1 MEFMK
6 KRRFVR
12 VVVAALLLT
21 MTSWLLPAE
30 LMTVKA
36 EAATQL
42 KDPRRVVDPS
52 LDAGQ
57 KVTWDC
63 IWFGSYP
70 QREVIADESSYD
82 AIFRGDG
89 SYTGYYNKDTDVI
102 EDAAL
107 FSKLEKATGW
117 DSNGD
122 ITISGSKYRRMKK
135 SDGTYGTSR
144 NNERYNWKDDT
155 SYHYFKYEPIKWR
168 VLDVNGSDAFLL
180 ADRALDAQPYNKEM
194 ESITWEKSTI
204 RSWLNGYGSSENTR
218 AIDYTG
224 SNFIN
229 SAFTSSQRN
238 AVKTT
243 DVVNN
248 DNTLYDTDVGND
260 TKDKVFLLAESEVY
274 GTVESELY
282 GLHFNGEGLYLGG
295 RVSKSS
301 TYAKAMGVRNHYYF
315 QWRSGNCYWW
325 LRTPGSDTIY
335 AVAMGSDGDIYPE
348 GACVNDSSYAVRPA
362 LHLDISTSDLWSYAG
377 TVCSDGTD
385 SEVGGGTT
393 PSPDPSPSKPAV
405 TEEQLFGEYASYL
418 NNDAY
423 KNMCGDISMQA
434 YDIIWSRSKLQ
445 NTLSALKTCLKS
457 GAAGNIKNII
467 SGYSGLFK
475 DERELEEAIALEC
488 AVALSGNK
496 DVFKDASSIINTDY
510 SYTSLAYD
518 LPKNWYQDQELVKK
532 FAQKSSK
539 KSRFTESQV
548 RKAVNDTKKS
558 WSKTDK
564 MFKAAGVSIDLAE
577 AVMLEL
583 GTIQAQEEVVD
594 ALLANVPEGNAL
606 CNGLKRID
614 KKQQKTWS
622 QNVAEQFL
630 TKRMA
635 DGLASMGADSL
646 VDFLAGSGTS
656 GTPVVFFA
664 ELGFKVA
671 GYAMWGVPD
680 MSEVNRA
687 VILESNTTNI
697 ERARSEKHTEIL
709 LNYKNK
715 EGKDVKKLKEEYEL
729 IYNAKLQLLKMSK
742 DASSAIASDK
752 DKNKLQKAYKK
763 YEKHL
768 TYDKY
773 IKACLA
779 DANANYKY
787 TVKNGKAMITGVN
800 KNSASAKSLSAKSL
814 SQAKADGSSGTVMNI
829 PAKIDGYDV
838 SGIAESA
845 FKDDDSLACVSMPE
859 SLGEISTSA
868 FSGCVN
874 LNTVFLG
881 DSLKDI
887 GGEAFSGCSSLTDIK
902 LPDKIENIDS
912 TAFSGIDNITVTAA
926 DKTAGKTF
934 AEESSNAVADVCEPA
949 VTGIEL
955 KKAPDA
961 KECRMSED
969 PDLTGLSVEATFE
982 NGTSKDVSDEVY
994 CYIQDKKIG
1003 TNTVKVVYDDKETGF
1018 DIDVVAD
1025 KCSYKVSYEDEYGDK
1040 IADQTTGKAEAGT
1053 KVIIVSPEI
1062 KGYMPV
1068 NEKNEFTVGMDSE
1081 FTVSYKTIPKKDIE
1095 AAKVSIGTVEP
1106 YDGAQ
1111 KKPSVTV
1118 EYEGK
1123 RLTEGTD
1130 YTVEYG
1136 SNTDAG
1142 KGLITIYGAGD
1153 YTGLKDVEFDIAPAD
1168 IGSCNVKL
1176 SASSYTYSGKA
1187 RKPAVT
1193 ATMGETRLTGDDY
1206 TVTYAS
1212 GRKNVGRYKVTVKGK
1227 GNYTRTKTLYY
1238 TINPKSTSISKL
1250 TKGKKSFKVSWKK
1263 VPSQATGYQIQYATN
1278 SRFTK
1283 GQKSVTVKSY
1293 RTTSKNITKL
1303 KAKKKY
1309 YIRVRSYKK
1318 VGKTTYYSGWSK
1330 AKTVKTK

>member
-1 MEFMK
+1 MH
-6 KRRFVR
+6 
-12 VVVAALLLT
+12 LN
-21 MTSWLLPAE
+21 
-30 LMTVKA
+30 
-36 EAATQL
+36 
-42 KDPRRVVDPS
+42 
-52 LDAGQ
+52 
-57 KVTWDC
+57 
-63 IWFGSYP
+63 I
-70 QREVIADESSYD
+70 SS
-82 AIFRGDG
+82 
-89 SYTGYYNKDTDVI
+89 
-102 EDAAL
+102 
-107 FSKLEKATGW
+107 
-117 DSNGD
+117 
-122 ITISGSKYRRMKK
+122 
-135 SDGTYGTSR
+135 
-144 NNERYNWKDDT
+144 
-155 SYHYFKYEPIKWR
+155 
-168 VLDVNGSDAFLL
+168 
-180 ADRALDAQPYNKEM
+180 
-194 ESITWEKSTI
+194 
-204 RSWLNGYGSSENTR
+204 
-218 AIDYTG
+218 
-224 SNFIN
+224 
-229 SAFTSSQRN
+229 
-238 AVKTT
+238 
-243 DVVNN
+243 
-248 DNTLYDTDVGND
+248 
-260 TKDKVFLLAESEVY
+260 
-274 GTVESELY
+274 
-282 GLHFNGEGLYLGG
+282 
-295 RVSKSS
+295 
-301 TYAKAMGVRNHYYF
+301 
-315 QWRSGNCYWW
+315 
-325 LRTPGSDTIY
+325 
-335 AVAMGSDGDIYPE
+335 
-348 GACVNDSSYAVRPA
+348 
-362 LHLDISTSDLWSYAG
+362 SDLWSYAG
-377 TVCSDGTD
+377 TVRSDGTVN
-385 SEVGGGTT
+385 EVGGGTA

-405 TEEQLFGEYASYL
+405 TEYQLVGEYASYL

-496 DVFKDASSIINTDY
+496 DVFKDASSIIDTDY

-518 LPKNWYQDQELVKK
+518 LPKNWYQDQELVRK
-532 FAQKSSK
+532 FAQKSAK

-558 WSKTDK
+558 WTQTDK

-594 ALLANVPEGNAL
+594 ALLVNVPEGNAMY
-606 CNGLKRID
+606 NGLKRID
-614 KKQQKTWS
+614 TKQQKTWS
-622 QNVAEQFL
+622 QNIAEQFL
-630 TKRMA
+630 TERMA

-646 VDFLAGSGTS
+646 IDFLAGSGTS

-697 ERARSEKHTEIL
+697 ERACSEKHTEIL

-729 IYNAKLQLLKMSK
+729 LYNAKLQLLKMSK

-779 DANANYKY
+779 DANADYKY
-787 TVKNGKAMITGVN
+787 TVKNGKATITGVN
-800 KNSASAKSLSAKSL
+800 KNSTSAKSLSAKSL
-814 SQAKADGSSGTVMNI
+814 SQTKADGVSGIAMNI
-829 PAKIDGYDV
+829 PAKIDEYAV
-838 SGIAESA
+838 SGISESA

-874 LNTVFLG
+874 LDTVFLG

-934 AEESSNAVADVCEPA
+934 AEESSNAVADICEPA

-1040 IADQTTGKAEAGT
+1040 IADQTTGEAEAGT
-1053 KVIIVSPEI
+1053 KVIIISPEI
-1062 KGYMPV
+1062 KGYTPV
-1068 NEKNEFTVGMDSE
+1068 NEKNEFTVSMDSE
-1081 FTVSYKTIPKKDIE
+1081 FTVSYKTIPKKDI
-1095 AAKVSIGTVEP
+1095 ADAKVSVGTVKP

-1111 KKPSVTV
+1111 KKPTVTV
-1118 EYEGK
+1118 ECEGK

-1136 SNTDAG
+1136 GNTDAG

-1168 IGSCNVKL
+1168 IGSCTVRL
-1176 SASSYTYSGKA
+1176 SASSYAYSGKA
-1187 RKPAVT
+1187 RTPAMT
-1193 ATMGETRLTGDDY
+1193 ATMSGTRLTGDDY

-1227 GNYTRTKTLYY
+1227 GNYTGTKTLYY

-1283 GQKSVTVKSY
+1283 NRKSVTIKSY

-1309 YIRVRSYKK
+1309 YVRVRSYKK

>member
-1 MEFMK
+1 MKIGRNEKKMEFMK
-6 KRRFVR
+6 NRRFIR
-12 VVVAALLLT
+12 VVVATLLLT

-36 EAATQL
+36 EAAVQL
-42 KDPRRVVDPS
+42 DNPVIKDTS
-52 LDAGQ
+52 QMEAGQ

-63 IWFGSYP
+63 VWFGSYP
-70 QREVIADESSYD
+70 QSEVVSENDTDRISELKNDYYENKYVTVSSAEWKKITGASYSNSGD
-82 AIFRGDG
+82 ATVDG
-89 SYTGYYNKDTDVI
+89 VKYKRLEKTDVNYATSGSDNYYN
-102 EDAAL
+102 
-107 FSKLEKATGW
+107 W
-117 DSNGD
+117 GD
-122 ITISGSKYRRMKK
+122 E
-135 SDGTYGTSR
+135 
-144 NNERYNWKDDT
+144 NV
-155 SYHYFKYEPIKWR
+155 HYFRYEPVKWR
-168 VLDVNGSDAFLL
+168 VLKVDGSDVFLL
-180 ADRALDAQPYNKEM
+180 ADKALDDQSYHREYT
-194 ESITWEKSTI
+194 SVTWEMCTV
-204 RSWLNGYGSSENTR
+204 RSWLNGYDSASNSYGR
-218 AIDYTG
+218 DYTRE
-224 SNFIN
+224 NFIN
-229 SAFTSSQRN
+229 TAFSSKERN
-238 AVKTT
+238 AIETT
-243 DVVNN
+243 DVVND
-248 DNTLYDTDVGND
+248 DNISHSTEGGND
-260 TKDKVFLLAESEVY
+260 TSDKIFLLSENEVY
-274 GTVESELY
+274 NSNAAFSYGFTKNSSKYDEGRRCQGTTY
-282 GLHFNGEGLYLGG
+282 ARAMGTW
-295 RVSKSS
+295 SS
-301 TYAKAMGVRNHYYF
+301 TDSKYA
-315 QWRSGNCYWW
+315 GNCWWW
-325 LRTPGSDTIY
+325 LRSPGDKTHNAAFVYYDGVVDTY
-335 AVAMGSDGDIYPE
+335 GDYVDNR
-348 GACVNDSSYAVRPA
+348 GDAVRPA
-362 LHLDISTSDLWSYAG
+362 LHLNISSSDLWSYAG
-377 TVCSDGTD
+377 TVKSDGTVN
-385 SEVGGGTT
+385 EVGGGTA

-405 TEEQLFGEYASYL
+405 TEDQLFGEYASYL
-418 NNDAY
+418 DNDAY

-434 YDIIWSRSKLQ
+434 YDIIWSRSKLK

-475 DERELEEAIALEC
+475 DEHELEESVALEC

-496 DVFKDASSIINTDY
+496 NVFKDASSIINTDY

-518 LPKNWYQDQELVKK
+518 MPKNWYQDQELVKK
-532 FAQKSSK
+532 FAQKSAK
-539 KSRFTESQV
+539 KSRFTESQL

-606 CNGLKRID
+606 YNGLKRID

-622 QNVAEQFL
+622 QNIAEQFL
-630 TKRMA
+630 TERMA

-656 GTPVVFFA
+656 GSPVVFFA

-680 MSEVNRA
+680 MNEVNRA

-715 EGKDVKKLKEEYEL
+715 EGKNVKKLKEEYEL

-742 DASSAIASDK
+742 DASSAIASSKDK
-752 DKNKLQKAYKK
+752 DKLQKAYKK

-773 IKACLA
+773 IQACLA
-779 DANANYKY
+779 DANADYKY

-800 KNSASAKSLSAKSL
+800 KNSTSAKSLSAKSI
-814 SQAKADGSSGTVMNI
+814 AKTKADGESGNVMNI
-829 PAKIDGYDV
+829 PDRIDGYDV
-838 SGIAESA
+838 SGISASA

-859 SLGEISTSA
+859 SLGEISASA

-961 KECRMSED
+961 KECRMSEA

-1003 TNTVKVVYDDKETGF
+1003 ANTVKVVYDDKETSF
-1018 DIDVVAD
+1018 NIDVVAD

-1062 KGYMPV
+1062 KGYTPV

-1081 FTVSYKTIPKKDIE
+1081 FTVSYGTVPKKDI
-1095 AAKVSIGTVEP
+1095 ADTNVSVGTVGP
-1106 YDGAQ
+1106 YDGSQ

-1136 SNTDAG
+1136 GNTDAG

-1206 TVTYAS
+1206 TVTYAG

-1227 GNYTRTKTLYY
+1227 GNYTGTKTLYY
-1238 TINPKSTSISKL
+1238 TINPKATSISKL
-1250 TKGKKSFKVSWKK
+1250 TKGRKSFKASWKK
-1263 VPSQATGYQIQYATN
+1263 VSSQATGYQIQYAT
-1278 SRFTK
+1278 SSKFTK
-1283 GQKSVTVKSY
+1283 GQKSVTIKSY
-1293 RTTSKNITKL
+1293 KTTSKNIIKL

-1309 YIRVRSYKK
+1309 YVRVRSYKK
-1318 VGKTTYYSGWSK
+1318 VGKKTYYSGWSK

>member
-6 KRRFVR
+6 NRRFIR

-30 LMTVKA
+30 LMAVKA

-42 KDPRRVVDPS
+42 KNPRIVTDS
-52 LDAGQ
+52 SMKSGQ

-82 AIFRGDG
+82 AVFRGND

-135 SDGTYGTSR
+135 ADATARGSNYF
-144 NNERYNWKDDT
+144 WKDET

-168 VLDVNGSDAFLL
+168 VLGVYGSDAFLL
-180 ADRALDAQPYNKEM
+180 ADRALDVQRYNIKYGE
-194 ESITWEKSTI
+194 ITWERSTI
-204 RSWLNGYGSSENTR
+204 RSWLNGYGSSENNQ

-238 AVKTT
+238 AVKSENLINDGT
-243 DVVNN
+243 D
-248 DNTLYDTDVGND
+248 TE
-260 TKDKVFLLAESEVY
+260 DKVFLLSEPAAHWTTY
-274 GTVESELY
+274 GFVKTS
-282 GLHFNGEGLYLGG
+282 NIQDEG
-295 RVSKSS
+295 RKSKSS
-301 TYAKAMGVRNHYYF
+301 TYAKAMGAHSAY
-315 QWRSGNCYWW
+315 SGNCDWW
-325 LRTPGSDTIY
+325 LRSPGSTTFEADY
-335 AVAMGSDGDIYPE
+335 VSDDGS
-348 GACVNDSSYAVRPA
+348 VSSYGSLADFNYNAVRPA
-362 LHLDISTSDLWSYAG
+362 LNLDISSSDLWSYAG

-385 SEVGGGTT
+385 SEVGG
-393 PSPDPSPSKPAV
+393 SDPSPSKPAV
-405 TEEQLFGEYASYL
+405 TEDQLFGEYASYL

-434 YDIIWSRSKLQ
+434 YDIIWSRNKLQ

-475 DERELEEAIALEC
+475 DEHELEEAIALEC

-496 DVFKDASSIINTDY
+496 NVFKDASSIINTDY

-532 FAQKSSK
+532 FAQQSAK
-539 KSRFTESQV
+539 KSRFTETQV
-548 RKAVNDTKKS
+548 RKAVNDTKNS
-558 WSKTDK
+558 WTKTDK

-606 CNGLKRID
+606 YNGLKRID

-622 QNVAEQFL
+622 KNIAEQFL

-646 VDFLAGSGTS
+646 IDFLAGSGTS
-656 GTPVVFFA
+656 GSPVVFFA

-715 EGKDVKKLKEEYEL
+715 EGKDVKKLKEEYGI

-742 DASSAIASDK
+742 DASAAIASDEAK
-752 DKNKLQKAYKK
+752 DKLKKTYDK

-773 IKACLA
+773 IQACLA

-800 KNSASAKSLSAKSL
+800 KNSASAKSLSTKSL
-814 SQAKADGSSGTVMNI
+814 SQTKADGDSGTVMNI

-838 SGIAESA
+838 SGISASA

-859 SLGEISTSA
+859 SLGEISASA

-874 LNTVFLG
+874 LDTVFLG
-881 DSLKDI
+881 DSLRDI
-887 GGEAFSGCSSLTDIK
+887 GGDAFSGCSSLTDIK

-1003 TNTVKVVYDDKETGF
+1003 ANTVKVVYDDKETGF

-1040 IADQTTGKAEAGT
+1040 IADQTTGEAEAGT
-1053 KVIIVSPEI
+1053 KVIIISPEI
-1062 KGYMPV
+1062 KGYTPV

-1081 FTVSYKTIPKKDIE
+1081 FTVSYKTIPKKDI
-1095 AAKVSIGTVEP
+1095 ADAKVSVGTVKP

-1118 EYEGK
+1118 EYEGR

-1136 SNTDAG
+1136 SNTDTG

-1168 IGSCNVKL
+1168 IGRCNVRL
-1176 SASSYTYSGKA
+1176 AASSYAYSGKA
-1187 RKPAVT
+1187 RTPAVT
-1193 ATMGETRLTGDDY
+1193 ATMGDIRLTGDDY
-1206 TVTYAS
+1206 TVKYAD
-1212 GRKNVGRYKVTVKGK
+1212 GRKNVGKYKVTVKGK
-1227 GNYTRTKTLYY
+1227 GNYTGTKTLYY

-1250 TKGKKSFKVSWKK
+1250 TKGKKSFKASWKK
-1263 VPSQATGYQIQYATN
+1263 VSSQTTGYQIQYAT
-1278 SRFTK
+1278 SSKFTK
-1283 GQKSVTVKSY
+1283 GQKSVTIKSY
-1293 RTTSKNITKL
+1293 KTTSKNITKL

-1309 YIRVRSYKK
+1309 YVRVRSYKK
-1318 VGKTTYYSGWSK
+1318 VGKTTYYSSWSK

>member
-1 MEFMK
+1 MRKERNEKKMELMK
-6 KRRFVR
+6 NSRFIR
-12 VVVAALLLT
+12 IVVAALLLT

-42 KDPRRVVDPS
+42 DNPVVKDTS
-52 LDAGQ
+52 QMEAGQ

-70 QREVIADESSYD
+70 QSEVVCETDTDRIGELKNDYYENKYVTVSSAEWKKITGASYSNSGD
-82 AIFRGDG
+82 ANVNGVKYKRLEKTDVNYATSG
-89 SYTGYYNKDTDVI
+89 SDNYYN
-102 EDAAL
+102 
-107 FSKLEKATGW
+107 W
-117 DSNGD
+117 GD
-122 ITISGSKYRRMKK
+122 E
-135 SDGTYGTSR
+135 
-144 NNERYNWKDDT
+144 NV
-155 SYHYFKYEPIKWR
+155 HYFRYEPVKWR
-168 VLDVNGSDAFLL
+168 VLKVDGSDAFLL
-180 ADRALDAQPYNKEM
+180 ADKALDDQSYHREYT
-194 ESITWEKSTI
+194 SVTWETCTV
-204 RSWLNGYGSSENTR
+204 RSWLNGYDSSSNKYGR
-218 AIDYTG
+218 DYTKE
-224 SNFIN
+224 NFIN
-229 SAFTSSQRN
+229 TAFSSKERN
-238 AVKTT
+238 AIETT
-243 DVVNN
+243 DVVND
-248 DNTLYDTDVGND
+248 DNISYGIEGGND
-260 TKDKVFLLAESEVY
+260 TSDKIFLLSENEVY
-274 GTVESELY
+274 NSNAAFSYGFTKNSSKYDEGRRCQGTTY
-282 GLHFNGEGLYLGG
+282 ARAMGTW
-295 RVSKSS
+295 SS
-301 TYAKAMGVRNHYYF
+301 TDSKYA
-315 QWRSGNCYWW
+315 GNCWWW
-325 LRTPGSDTIY
+325 LRSPGSYTSLAADVLLDGY
-335 AVAMGSDGDIYPE
+335 VSYYGSTVHGY
-348 GACVNDSSYAVRPA
+348 NAVRPA
-362 LHLDISTSDLWSYAG
+362 LHLNISSSDLWSYAG
-377 TVCSDGTD
+377 TVKSDGTVN
-385 SEVGGGTT
+385 EVGGGTA

-405 TEEQLFGEYASYL
+405 TEDQLFGEYASYL
-418 NNDAY
+418 DNDAY

-434 YDIIWSRSKLQ
+434 YDIIWSRSKLK

-475 DERELEEAIALEC
+475 DEHELEESVALEC

-496 DVFKDASSIINTDY
+496 NVFKDASSIINTDY

-518 LPKNWYQDQELVKK
+518 MPKNWYQDQELVKK
-532 FAQKSSK
+532 FAQKSAK

-606 CNGLKRID
+606 YNGLKRID

-622 QNVAEQFL
+622 QNIAEQFL
-630 TKRMA
+630 TERMA

-656 GTPVVFFA
+656 GSPVVFFA

-680 MSEVNRA
+680 MNEVNRA

-715 EGKDVKKLKEEYEL
+715 EGKNVKKLKEEYEL

-779 DANANYKY
+779 DANTDYKY

-800 KNSASAKSLSAKSL
+800 KNSSSAKSLSAKSI
-814 SQAKADGSSGTVMNI
+814 AKTKTDGESGNVMNI

-838 SGIAESA
+838 SGISASA
-845 FKDDDSLACVSMPE
+845 FKDDDSLACISMPE
-859 SLGEISTSA
+859 SLGEISASA

-955 KKAPDA
+955 RKAPDA

-1003 TNTVKVVYDDKETGF
+1003 ANTVKVVYDDKETSF
-1018 DIDVVAD
+1018 NIDVVAD

-1040 IADQTTGKAEAGT
+1040 IADQTTGEAEAGT
-1053 KVIIVSPEI
+1053 KVIIISPEI
-1062 KGYMPV
+1062 KGYTPV

-1081 FTVSYKTIPKKDIE
+1081 FTVSYRTVAKKDIKDADISTE
-1095 AAKVSIGTVEP
+1095 PAGT
-1106 YDGAQ
+1106 YDGSR
-1111 KKPSVTV
+1111 KKPAVTV
-1118 EYEGK
+1118 SYKGDK
-1123 RLTEGTD
+1123 LNEGTD

-1136 SNTDAG
+1136 ANTDAG
-1142 KGLITIYGAGD
+1142 KGLVAIYGAGS
-1153 YTGLKDVEFDIAPAD
+1153 YTGIRDVEFDISPAD
-1168 IGSCNVKL
+1168 IRNCSVKL
-1176 SASSYTYSGKA
+1176 SASSYTYNGRT

-1193 ATMGETRLTGDDY
+1193 VSIGSRKLTGDEF
-1206 TVTYAS
+1206 TVTYAD

-1227 GNYTRTKTLYY
+1227 GSCTGTKTLYF
-1238 TINPKSTSISKL
+1238 TINPKSTAISKL
-1250 TKGKKSFKVSWKK
+1250 TKGKKSFKASWKK
-1263 VPSQATGYQIQYATN
+1263 VSSQATGYQIQYAT
-1278 SRFTK
+1278 SSKFTK
-1283 GQKSVTVKSY
+1283 GQKSVTIKSY
-1293 RTTSKNITKL
+1293 KTTSKNITKL

-1309 YIRVRSYKK
+1309 YVRVRSYKK
-1318 VGKTTYYSGWSK
+1318 VGKKTYYSGWSK